1 MERVD
6 ASPRW
11 MRVLIA
17 AGVLL
22 AVLLLGASAGLV
34 IPGAGRGPALPG
46 PDSVDV
52 GFSQDMTVHH
62 RQAVLM
68 AGITRDRSGDPAVR
82 TLAYDVETSQQEQIG
97 RMQAFLSLWDAA
109 PFPTGKHMT
118 WMRGTMSMGSMDHG
132 GGAGV
137 AVMPG
142 MASAED
148 LARLRQTSEAEF
160 DVLFLQLLVRHHQ
173 GGAAMLQDAAARA
186 ELPQVRN
193 LAARMLEAQSA
204 ETEAMIT
211 MLAERGAAPLAP
223 PA

>member
-1 MERVD
+1 
-6 ASPRW
+6 
-11 MRVLIA
+11 
-17 AGVLL
+17 
-22 AVLLLGASAGLV
+22 
-34 IPGAGRGPALPG
+34 
-46 PDSVDV
+46 
-52 GFSQDMTVHH
+52 
-62 RQAVLM
+62 M

-109 PFPTGKHMT
+109 PFPTRKHMT
-118 WMRGTMSMGSMDHG
+118 WMRGTMSMGGMDHG

-173 GGAAMLQDAAARA
+173 GGAAMLRDAAARA

-193 LAARMLEAQSA
+193 LAARMLEAQRA
-204 ETEAMIT
+204 ETEAMII
-211 MLAERGAAPLAP
+211 MLAEWGAAPLAP